1 VDAVKLPGRSTRKPA
16 IKALNQ
22 ALLRHWSILIGVPL
36 TESLCGFRD
45 QKLLNPDF
53 FPLPQDWKLP
63 PPTF

>member
-1 VDAVKLPGRSTRKPA
+1 VDAVKPPGRSTRKPA

-22 ALLRHWSILIGVPL
+22 ALLQHWSILIGVPL
-36 TESLCGFRD
+36 SESLCGFRD

-53 FPLPQDWKLP
+53 FPLPRDWKLP